1 MKIEVILIAESANS
15 TLSQMRVSGA
25 FFCFVI
31 EDGHRPVKVA
41 GETRIPAGQ
50 YKVKQ
55 RTHGGFYER
64 YRTRHGHSFAI
75 ELENVPGFADIL
87 IHTGNTKEDTRGC
100 LLVADQAGRLGPD
113 YVGTAGTSTP
123 AYTRLYAAILRAF
136 TMGEVVEVEV
146 CRK

>member
-1 MKIEVILIAESANS
+1 MNIQVLKIAESQNS
-15 TLSQMRVSGA
+15 TLSQMRIDGA

-41 GETRIPAGQ
+41 GQTRIPEGV
-50 YKVKQ
+50 YKVKR
-55 RTHGGFYER
+55 RTYGGFYDR
-64 YRTRHGHSFAI
+64 YRARHGHAFAI